1 MGKGS
6 RLGWLT
12 TATALVLAV
21 VTVIV
26 MGQEGGSSGQSEQ
39 AAATTTTTANL
50 GPITPAAQPSPA
62 GSTPTLP
69 APSGPQPPWMHK
81 LKPGEKPPQFV
92 LFSFDGGVSAPNW
105 ERIMPIA
112 KDTGAHVTAMLSGI
126 YLLTNDQAD
135 LYTAPGHKKGDS
147 AIPFGGSEQDI
158 TTRIKYLNNAVDAG
172 HEFGTHYNGHFCQG
186 EEPSVGS
193 WSTAGWNS
201 ELDQFNDFVR
211 RMNARGLKLTPEMIK
226 GGRTPCLE
234 GNWDQLFPSM
244 LAHNYVYDTS
254 HVSFGVTWPTVDRGL
269 WEFPLPEV
277 RIPALDKKVVMMDF
291 NLWTVLDG
299 APQDG
304 SDAWRGPEF
313 AGIVQDTYRSV
324 YLAAFNG
331 NRAPIVVAN
340 HFNDWAG
347 NAFSTAVEKFMG
359 ETCKKAETVCATYSQ
374 VIQWMQLQDPAVL
387 DAFRKLPAAHN

>member
-26 MGQEGGSSGQSEQ
+26 LGQDGGSSDQSEQ
-39 AAATTTTTANL
+39 AAAATTTTT
-50 GPITPAAQPSPA
+50 
-62 GSTPTLP
+62 LP
-69 APSGPQPPWMHK
+69 APSVPQPAWMHK

-92 LFSFDGGVSAPNW
+92 LFSFDGGVSATHW
-105 ERIMPIA
+105 EGIMPIA
-112 KDTGAHVTAMLSGI
+112 KDTGAHVTAMLSGV
-126 YLLTNDQAD
+126 YLLSDDQD
-135 LYTAPGHKKGDS
+135 DQYTGPGHEKGDS
-147 AIPFGGSEQDI
+147 AIPFGGTPQDI
-158 TTRIKYLNNAVDAG
+158 TARIKYLNDALDAG

-186 EEPSVGS
+186 DEPSVGS

-201 ELDQFNDFVR
+201 ELDQFNGFLRQLD
-211 RMNARGLKLTPEMIK
+211 ARGLKITPEMIK

-244 LAHNYVYDTS
+244 QAHNYIYDTS
-254 HVSFGVTWPTVDRGL
+254 QVSFGVTWPTVDRGL

-291 NLWTVLDG
+291 NFWTVLDG
-299 APQDG
+299 APQDN
-304 SDAWRGPEF
+304 SDAARGPEF
-313 AGIVQDTYRSV
+313 AGIVLDTYRSV
-324 YLAAFNG
+324 YLAALNG
-331 NRAPIVVAN
+331 NRAPLVVAN

-347 NAFSTAVEKFMG
+347 GAFFTAVEKFMG
-359 ETCKKAETVCATYSQ
+359 ETCQQPETVCATYSQ
-374 VIQWMQLQDPAVL
+374 VIQWMQLQDPEVL
-387 DAFRKLPAAHN
+387 DAFGKLPAAHN